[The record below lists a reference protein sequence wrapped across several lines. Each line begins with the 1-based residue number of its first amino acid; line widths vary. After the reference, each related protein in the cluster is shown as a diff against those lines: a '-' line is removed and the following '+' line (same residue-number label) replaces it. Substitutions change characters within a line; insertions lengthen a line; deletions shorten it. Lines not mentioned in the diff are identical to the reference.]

1 MCSCW
6 GRVLLFSLSST
17 GKWRAKTLL
26 ILKYM
31 VFVCHKNRIQTMALT
46 LKTTTTYS
54 RLLSIWWKND
64 FISPIHCFFSVFF
77 IFSIFFPQ
85 QIPHFQHE
93 YWFYTINLINMF
105 NLKSRARDI
114 MLNHTHHIWYQ
125 DAHIDNGHAF
135 EISNRDNMDGFC
147 FYPFQICL
155 WFTSQVIWCCCVSF
169 VVFTWYFHFFP
180 LFYLFLT

>member
-1 MCSCW
+1 
-6 GRVLLFSLSST
+6 
-17 GKWRAKTLL
+17 
-26 ILKYM
+26 M

-46 LKTTTTYS
+46 SKTTTTYS

-93 YWFYTINLINMF
+93 YWFYTINLINIF
-105 NLKSRARDI
+105 NLNSRARDI

-125 DAHIDNGHAF
+125 NAHIDNGHAF

-155 WFTSQVIWCCCVSF
+155 WFTSQVIRCCCVSF

-180 LFYLFLT
+180 CFIYFWCNFPKQLVRNGDENSITCLRFYASEKN